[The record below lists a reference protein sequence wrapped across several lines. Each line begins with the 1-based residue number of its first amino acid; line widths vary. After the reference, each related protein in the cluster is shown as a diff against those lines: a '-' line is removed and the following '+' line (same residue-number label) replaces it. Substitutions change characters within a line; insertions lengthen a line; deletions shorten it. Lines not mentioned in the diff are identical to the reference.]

1 MGRHLPTRE
10 RTTVKY
16 SNLGAR
22 MADAGRICLLAGC
35 LAGCHPGQD
44 EPAQTRRALTDAT
57 SRYVEASRGGDAHAL
72 AALYEEHAILLP
84 PDDEPVEGRDAIEA
98 YWRRGL
104 EQGLEVHTSRV
115 ESSGPVAYSIGR
127 WFLPATAEEAAD
139 SGKLVLCWKRVGR
152 SWMLT
157 ADIWNGSSPAD
168 SGDDE
173 EVPGR
178 RIPIS

>member
-1 MGRHLPTRE
+1 ME
-10 RTTVKY
+10 Y

-22 MADAGRICLLAGC
+22 TAGLAPVWLLGGCLIAS
-35 LAGCHPGQD
+35 LAGCHPAQT
-44 EPAQTRRALTDAT
+44 EPAETRRALTAAT

-104 EQGLEVHTSRV
+104 EQGLEVHTTRV

-127 WFLPATAEEAAD
+127 WFLPATAEEDAD
-139 SGKLVLCWKRVGR
+139 SGKLVLCWKCVGQ

-157 ADIWNGSSPAD
+157 ADIWNGSAPAD
-168 SGDDE
+168 SVDDE

>member
-22 MADAGRICLLAGC
+22 TAGAGLMWLLAGA
-35 LAGCHPGQD
+35 LAGCHPTGN
-44 EPAQTRRALTDAT
+44 EPAETRRALTDAT

-104 EQGLEVHTSRV
+104 EQGLEVHTTRV

-139 SGKLVLCWKRVGR
+139 SGKLVLCWKRVGQ

-157 ADIWNGSSPAD
+157 ADIWNGSAPAD
-168 SGDDE
+168 SSDAE
-173 EVPGR
+173 EAPGR

>member
-1 MGRHLPTRE
+1 ME
-10 RTTVKY
+10 Y

-22 MADAGRICLLAGC
+22 AAGPALICLLAGG
-35 LAGCHPGQD
+35 LAGCHPGRN
-44 EPAQTRRALTDAT
+44 EPAETRRALTSAT

-72 AALYEEHAILLP
+72 AALYEEHALLLP

-104 EQGLEVHTSRV
+104 EQGLEVHTTRV

-139 SGKLVLCWKRVGR
+139 SGKLVLCWKRVGQ

-157 ADIWNGSSPAD
+157 ADIWNGTAPAD

-173 EVPGR
+173 EAPGR

>member
-1 MGRHLPTRE
+1 ME
-10 RTTVKY
+10 Y

-22 MADAGRICLLAGC
+22 AAGMGLICLMAAS
-35 LAGCHPGQD
+35 LAGCHRARN
-44 EPAQTRRALTDAT
+44 EPAETRRALTDAT

-72 AALYEEHAILLP
+72 AALYEEHALLLP

-115 ESSGPVAYSIGR
+115 EYSGPIAYSIGR

-139 SGKLVLCWKRVGR
+139 SGKLVLCWKRVGE

-157 ADIWNGSSPAD
+157 ADIWNGSAPAD
-168 SGDDE
+168 SADDE
-173 EVPGR
+173 EAPGG